1 MSELL
6 DRASEL
12 RATAATCKTLLDFA
26 RATGFS
32 MEVAR
37 HASKVLNLGLPEVTL
52 RPAGPRQEGKANPKP
67 VSKKGGK

>member
-12 RATAATCKTLLDFA
+12 RATAATCKTLLDFS
-26 RATGFS
+26 RATGWS
-32 MEVAR
+32 MEIAR
-37 HASKVLNLGLPEVTL
+37 NANAVLSLGLPEVSL

-67 VSKKGGK
+67 TPKRGGK